1 MIYPDTY
8 EAKVGFDRIREY
20 LTANCLSSAGIRR
33 VEAMKVSFAGEEVRQ
48 RLTAD

>member
-8 EAKVGFDRIREY
+8 ETKIGFDRIREY

-33 VEAMKVSFAGEEVRQ
+33 VEAMKVSFTGEEVRQ
-48 RLTAD
+48 RTCPY